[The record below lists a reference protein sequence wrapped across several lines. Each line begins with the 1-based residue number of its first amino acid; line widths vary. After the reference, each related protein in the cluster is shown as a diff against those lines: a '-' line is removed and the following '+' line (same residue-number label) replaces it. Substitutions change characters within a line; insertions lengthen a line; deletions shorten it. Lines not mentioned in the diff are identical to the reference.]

1 MLYSCPGPVF
11 RSCNTSAAA
20 EETRIERLSLFVMEL
35 HVYVPDKVKSNGQRM
50 HDSTKYSNGLHFIPK
65 FEIFLPFLE
74 NIFQNKKFKKS
85 DCSGFPDSLIRS
97 KFFDFFIWNHFLL
110 FCFESF
116 LQTYLLHLERQ
127 LHLFLKFLPL
137 KLGIP
142 GDCVRNHQ
150 KLSSNGS
157 VTVVT
162 SGATNFLASVK
173 LLQFH
178 ICSRA

>member
-1 MLYSCPGPVF
+1 MFVSRIKVIQ
-11 RSCNTSAAA
+11 RTKNTPAQNILMAAFIWY
-20 EETRIERLSLFVMEL
+20 RNL
-35 HVYVPDKVKSNGQRM
+35 
-50 HDSTKYSNGLHFIPK
+50 KYFYPSR
-65 FEIFLPFLE
+65 FLE
-74 NIFQNKKFKKS
+74 KLFFKIKFKKS
-85 DCSGFPDSLIRS
+85 DCSGFPDSRIPDLILGSREDSGDSLIRS

>member
-74 NIFQNKKFKKS
+74 KLFFKKFKKS
-85 DCSGFPDSLIRS
+85 DCSVFPDSRIPDGISGGFRGFRILSFARNFLIS
-97 KFFDFFIWNHFLL
+97 SFEMI
-110 FCFESF
+110 FCFFASKVSCRH
-116 LQTYLLHLERQ
+116 TY
-127 LHLFLKFLPL
+127 F
-137 KLGIP
+137 I
-142 GDCVRNHQ
+142 
-150 KLSSNGS
+150 
-157 VTVVT
+157 
-162 SGATNFLASVK
+162 
-173 LLQFH
+173 
-178 ICSRA
+178 